1 MKADVSSILK
11 AACRRKHANSKVVN
25 VREDHFS
32 MQDVDNFLKEKS
44 KEEVVRKTQKAEVVS
59 QQNKPQDTAQKR
71 VFKAA
76 SLSDIFGFNPKA
88 SAEPA
93 PEKEQRKVPTQ
104 WKSFYDKL
112 IRLRTRLRGGA
123 LDTQAHEDETLSL
136 DLISDPKEALKEI
149 DAAIERIFDGTYGV
163 CEITGKPILEQR
175 LESIPYVRYSLEGQ
189 KQMEDVA
196 RARRLAQLAN
206 SSVRISSDEE
216 NEASKRPFYEAEDA
230 QELNE
235 EME

>member
-1 MKADVSSILK
+1 MKTDVSSILK
-11 AACRRKHANSKVVN
+11 AVCRRKQATHKVVN
-25 VREDHFS
+25 MREDHFS

-44 KEEVVRKTQKAEVVS
+44 KEEVVRKSKKTEVIS

-76 SLSDIFGFNPKA
+76 FLSDIFGFNPK
-88 SAEPA
+88 SSVEPE
-93 PEKEQRKVPTQ
+93 PEKEQREVPTQ

-112 IRLRTRLRGGA
+112 IRLRTRLRGGV
-123 LDTQAHEDETLSL
+123 LDGQGHEDETLSL
-136 DLISDPKEALKEI
+136 DLISDPKETLKEI
-149 DAAIERIFDGTYGV
+149 DAAIERIFAGTYGV
-163 CEITGKPILEQR
+163 CEITGKPILAQR
-175 LESIPYVRYSLEGQ
+175 LESLPYVRYSLEGQ
-189 KQMEDVA
+189 KQMEEVA

-216 NEASKRPFYEAEDA
+216 NEDSKRPFYETEDA

>member
-1 MKADVSSILK
+1 MKTDVSSILK
-11 AACRRKHANSKVVN
+11 AVCRRKQTSNKVVN

-32 MQDVDNFLKEKS
+32 MQDVDNFLKARS
-44 KEEVVRKTQKAEVVS
+44 KEEVVRKTQKTDAVS
-59 QQNKPQDTAQKR
+59 QANKLQDTAQKR

-76 SLSDIFGFNPKA
+76 SLSDIFGFNPQA
-88 SAEPA
+88 SIE
-93 PEKEQRKVPTQ
+93 PEKEQREVPAQ

-112 IRLRTRLRGGA
+112 IRLRTRLRGGV
-123 LDTQAHEDETLSL
+123 LDGQGHEDETLFL
-136 DLISDPKEALKEI
+136 DLISDPKETLKEI
-149 DAAIERIFDGTYGV
+149 DAAIERIFAGTYGL
-163 CEITGKPILEQR
+163 CEITGKPILVQR
-175 LESIPYVRYSLEGQ
+175 LESLPYVRYSLEGQ
-189 KQMEDVA
+189 KQMEEVA

-216 NEASKRPFYEAEDA
+216 NETSKHPFYEAEDA

>member
-11 AACRRKHANSKVVN
+11 AVYRRKQASSKVASL
-25 VREDHFS
+25 REDHFS

-44 KEEVVRKTQKAEVVS
+44 KEEVVCKSQKAEVIS
-59 QQNKPQDTAQKR
+59 QHKPQNTVQKR

-88 SAEPA
+88 STEPV
-93 PEKEQRKVPTQ
+93 PEKEQRKVPAQ

-112 IRLRTRLRGGA
+112 IRLRTRLRGGV
-123 LDTQAHEDETLSL
+123 LDDQEHEDESLSL
-136 DLISDPKEALKEI
+136 DLISDPKETLKEI
-149 DAAIERIFDGTYGV
+149 DAAIERIFAGNYGI
-163 CEITGKPILEQR
+163 CEITGKPILAQR

-189 KQMEDVA
+189 KQMEEVA

-216 NEASKRPFYEAEDA
+216 NETSKRPFYEAEDA
-230 QELNE
+230 QELSE